1 MRTEVLGVGFDD
13 VTMEQAVEQALLLME
28 TRNGGYL
35 VTPNAEIAWICRKD
49 PSVGA
54 LVADAELVLADGV
67 GITLGARI
75 LGRPLQARVP
85 GSDFIVQL
93 LKQMAQREQS
103 VFLFGAKPG
112 IAVTAG
118 ERIVEQFPG
127 LRVVGT
133 ADGYGDDTQVAE
145 AVQEAKPDLLL
156 VCLGAPKQERWM
168 SAQQGSLDVGLMA
181 GLGGML
187 DVFAGVV
194 ERAPERWCRWGFEWL
209 YRLIK
214 EPRRAKRM
222 LKLPLFL
229 FAVIGE
235 RLRGK
240 SRRR

>member
-13 VTMEQAVEQALLLME
+13 VTMEQAVEKALQLIE
-28 TRNGGYL
+28 ERNGGYV
-35 VTPNAEIAWICRKD
+35 VTPNAEIAWICQKE
-49 PSVGA
+49 PPVGE
-54 LVADAELVLADGV
+54 LVSNAKLVLADGV

-85 GSDFIVQL
+85 GSDFIVRL
-93 LKQMAQREQS
+93 FEQMARQGQS

-118 ERIVEQFPG
+118 ERIMEQYPG
-127 LRVVGT
+127 LRVVGA
-133 ADGYGDDTQVAE
+133 ADGYGEDAQVVDAIR
-145 AVQEAKPDLLL
+145 AAKPDLLL

-168 SAQQGSLDVGLMA
+168 ATYEGTLDTGLMA

-194 ERAPERWCRWGFEWL
+194 DRAPEWWRKWGVEWL

-235 RLRGK
+235 RLRG
-240 SRRR
+240 RP